1 MALRA
6 GPRNN
11 ASRSVWSPE
20 PTRVQ
25 DRLVHGF
32 VEALRRRIGA
42 ACRPVEKAAH
52 GGEIGAGGEPWARLV
67 GAEHLCRFQF
77 NPA

>member
-11 ASRSVWSPE
+11 ASRSVWSPG

-25 DRLVHGF
+25 DRLVHGSA
-32 VEALRRRIGA
+32 EALLRRIGT

-52 GGEIGAGGEPWARLV
+52 GVDRRTGSVPIGAV
-67 GAEHLCRFQF
+67 TY
-77 NPA
+77 